1 MDLPVTDPVLNSEN
15 LDYLKN
21 VLDIRDGKAETY
33 LLTRKGYSSSGIAH
47 RIGTSESTVK
57 KYLNQFEKDYGVE
70 SIYVKSD
77 ENESIL
83 APLPN
88 VDEEQSSF

>member
-1 MDLPVTDPVLNSEN
+1 MDLPVIDPVLNSEN

-77 ENESIL
+77 EDESIL